1 MNEHGERAE
10 AQAAHYLSKHGLK
23 ILVRNWRCRFGE
35 IDLVARDGAVLVF
48 VEVRARASRSHGG
61 AAESISAVKRKKL
74 TAAANLYL
82 ARIRSDAPCRF
93 DAVLIE
99 GDEQIQ
105 WIRNAF
111 DAA

>member
-1 MNEHGERAE
+1 MNEQGERAE
-10 AQAAHYLSKHGLK
+10 AQAARYLDKHGLK
-23 ILVRNWRCRFGE
+23 ILARNWHCRFGE
-35 IDLVARDGAVLVF
+35 IDLIARDGAVLVF

-61 AAESISAVKRKKL
+61 AAESINAAKRKRL

-82 ARIRSDAPCRF
+82 ARTRSDTPCRF
-93 DAVLIE
+93 DALLIE
-99 GDEQIQ
+99 GDEHIQ